1 VSLYEDPVAIT
12 FQVTFARKH
21 VCTFLI
27 LGHSSRAAAI
37 GRHQAAARPKSLS
50 GVHLAWHCRFIP
62 AAVVRCMQL
71 DIRNDTSALI
81 ATLVTQVNAAGSES
95 AARDAYRVAFNRLRA
110 QLPLYPLSDSRP
122 SSVFESAA
130 IPARLLAA
138 DCLPLATAVVMHLYP
153 WCALQ
158 CFPIPW
164 LSPVRF
170 RRSLLLQEIRQH
182 SLILAN
188 VGGERTRGV
197 DQPLV
202 ATATSDGLRLDGTC
216 EYMSL
221 ASVADL
227 VLCRAESAEGRGTV
241 LCAVDLRADSIQVG
255 PWKFKGSMRLSDTSS
270 VEFRCHRVPRGRY
283 LTVPDDAGVQCVSA
297 YQRCW
302 FHLLLAEVHL
312 ARLERLRRD
321 WHLPQTVDQLVTL
334 NEVAHLRQHSL
345 RLLDDF
351 TTGAGP
357 AALTDATAT
366 LKLRTSLLAQ
376 AAMVDLR
383 SCKER
388 YVGRAESL
396 EAAVQELGYIRFQP
410 TADETIVRRLQVGS
424 RRTRSDGDK
433 MPVVPLRH
441 NYAPISNQGT

>member
-1 VSLYEDPVAIT
+1 MSPYEDPDAIT
-12 FQVTFARKH
+12 FQVNFARKH
-21 VCTFLI
+21 VRTFLI
-27 LGHSSRAAAI
+27 RSHSSRASAI
-37 GRHQAAARPKSLS
+37 GRQQTATRPKSLS
-50 GVHLAWHCRFIP
+50 RVQLTWHCRFIP

-71 DIRNDTSALI
+71 DIRNDASTLI
-81 ATLVTQVNAAGSES
+81 ATLVAQVNAAGGES
-95 AARDAYRVAFNRLRA
+95 AARDAYRMAFHRLRA
-110 QLPLYPLSDSRP
+110 QLPLHPSHDSRP

-130 IPARLLAA
+130 APARLLAA
-138 DCLPLATAVVMHLYP
+138 NCLPLATAVVMHLYP
-153 WCALQ
+153 LCALQ

-164 LSPVRF
+164 LNPARF

-202 ATATSDGLRLDGTC
+202 ATATADCLRLDGTC
-216 EYMSL
+216 DYMSL

-227 VLCRAESAEGRGTV
+227 VLCRAESADGRGTV
-241 LCAVDLRADSIQVG
+241 LCAVDLQADSIHVG
-255 PWKFKGSMRLSDTSS
+255 PWKFGGSMRLSDTSS
-270 VEFRCHRVPRGRY
+270 IEFRGHRVPRGRY
-283 LTVPDDAGVQCVSA
+283 LAVPDDAGMQCISA

-321 WHLPQTVDQLVTL
+321 WYLPQTADQLVTL

-351 TTGAGP
+351 APRTNP

-376 AAMVDLR
+376 AAMADLR

-388 YVGRAESL
+388 YVGSAESL
-396 EAAVQELGYIRFQP
+396 ETAAQELGYIRFQP
-410 TADETIVRRLQVGS
+410 TADEKILQRLEISS
-424 RRTRSDGDK
+424 RRISSDSRT
-433 MPVVPLRH
+433 MPVVPLQH
-441 NYAPISNQGT
+441 DYTPVSNQGT